1 MEVGKG
7 GNPQTNQTWKESIL
21 QKVRSKKYVVKRK
34 LKDKH
39 TWRQTNTKS

>member
-1 MEVGKG
+1 MGKG
-7 GNPQTNQTWKESIL
+7 GNPQTYQTRKERIL
-21 QKVRSKKYVVKRK
+21 QKVRSEKYVIKRK